1 MQQFHHGY
9 MGVLDT
15 LQHHQLMMIRMF
27 IVKLALIPTIKE
39 WLLTRN

>member
-15 LQHHQLMMIRMF
+15 LQHHQSMMDSYVYTQTCTCTKYKR
-27 IVKLALIPTIKE
+27 VVSV
-39 WLLTRN
+39 